1 MTTAICTRPAFEL
14 FFRTSV
20 EVNEAPSAPH
30 SLAAYAHTPACL
42 TPHAPEGVWEA
53 AAPWPVPPSVLERE
67 APFLHLPLRCSASF
81 ATPSPRTSQTKSLSA
96 VCRLL
101 VSRSRLCVCVLV
113 SVLEFV
119 SGNSIHL
126 SRGGREGSSCGS
138 KQGRTSTST
147 HAAHGTHGAT
157 DRAFVCLCSGAGQA
171 ARATELASSERWQ
184 LNLTRL
190 TVAR

>member
-30 SLAAYAHTPACL
+30 CLAAYAHTPACL

-101 VSRSRLCVCVLV
+101 VSRSRMCVCVLV

-126 SRGGREGSSCGS
+126 
-138 KQGRTSTST
+138 TSLP
-147 HAAHGTHGAT
+147 
-157 DRAFVCLCSGAGQA
+157 RRKRRIILWEQ
-171 ARATELASSERWQ
+171 ARAHKHKHSCCARHARCNRQSLCLPLQWGRPGSASY
-184 LNLTRL
+184 
-190 TVAR
+190 